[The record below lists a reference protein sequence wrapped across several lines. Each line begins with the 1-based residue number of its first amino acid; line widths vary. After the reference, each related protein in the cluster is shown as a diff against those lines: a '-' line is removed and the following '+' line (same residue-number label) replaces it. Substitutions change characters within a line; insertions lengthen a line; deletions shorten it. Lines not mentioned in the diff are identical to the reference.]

1 MNRACQAPSLRG
13 RVADLI
19 ASVCD
24 LSTRNSIRF
33 TSYEPG
39 SMSGTNLARV
49 GAILA
54 RHELVVVEKTRS
66 GDVLERA
73 R

>member
-1 MNRACQAPSLRG
+1 
-13 RVADLI
+13 
-19 ASVCD
+19 
-24 LSTRNSIRF
+24 
-33 TSYEPG
+33 
-39 SMSGTNLARV
+39 MSGTNLARV

-54 RHELVVVEKTRS
+54 RHELVVVEKTRF